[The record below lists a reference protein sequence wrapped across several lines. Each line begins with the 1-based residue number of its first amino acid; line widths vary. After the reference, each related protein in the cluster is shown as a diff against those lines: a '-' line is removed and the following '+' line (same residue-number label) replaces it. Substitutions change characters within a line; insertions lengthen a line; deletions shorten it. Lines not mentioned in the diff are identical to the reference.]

1 MASPSIQPTLTRRG
15 PASAAAT
22 LARAQRAS
30 LGDRVAFWTAVGLML
45 AFSECWVMFLT
56 GPGQPPPSEPVAAMI
71 RTLFYPL
78 YAVVLALA
86 LTRIGAVGRAVLR
99 APALVLLVAVTVA
112 SIGWSIEPDV
122 TARRCVALLLTMLG
136 GVTLAERF
144 TWPQLLEVLATALG
158 VTVVLSFAL
167 AVFLPEYGL
176 MQVDFPGA
184 WRGAWSHKNNLGY
197 YMSVAFIVFV
207 ASAIANRPRRW
218 LWIIAAAAAF
228 ALILLSTSKTSLV
241 SCAIAAGCVG
251 LIALTRRSP
260 TWAVAG
266 TCLLVCA
273 LVGLLVTLWL
283 APDVLF
289 GLVGKDITLT
299 GRTTIWSA
307 VLRQIAERPV
317 LGYGYGA
324 VWDNKAV
331 WGPLPWISLQ
341 QGFYA
346 DEAHDTWLGVWLEL
360 GYVGLAAWAL
370 LFASVWVRALRT
382 LYVPAASY
390 FPLPFLAVFSLNG
403 ITESTALVQN
413 DLTWLM
419 FTAIAVKLAMPP
431 SSRED
436 AQRVSRA
443 GSRASARG
451 ALQAD
456 AGAGVPAA
464 SPP

>member
-1 MASPSIQPTLTRRG
+1 MAPPSIQTTLAGRG
-15 PASAAAT
+15 PAALTVAG
-22 LARAQRAS
+22 AQSAS
-30 LGDRVAFWTAVGLML
+30 LGDRVAFWTSAALML

-71 RTLFYPL
+71 RLLFYPI
-78 YAVVLALA
+78 YVVALALA
-86 LTRIGAVGRAVLR
+86 LTRIGGIGKAILR
-99 APALVLLVAVTVA
+99 APALVLLLAVTIA
-112 SIGWSIEPDV
+112 SIAWSIEPDV
-122 TARRCVALLLTMLG
+122 TARRCVALLLTMLV

-167 AVFLPEYGL
+167 ALFLPEYGL

-207 ASAIANRPRRW
+207 ASAIANAPRRW
-218 LWIIAAAAAF
+218 LWSIAAAAAF

-241 SCAIAAGCVG
+241 SCAIAAACMSLMV
-251 LIALTRRSP
+251 ITRRGPS
-260 TWAVAG
+260 WAVAG
-266 TCLLVCA
+266 TGILVCA
-273 LVGLLVTLWL
+273 LVGLAAMLWL

-289 GLVGKDITLT
+289 GLVGKDVTLT

-307 VLRQIAERPV
+307 VMRQIAQRPM

-324 VWDNKAV
+324 VWDNKAI

-370 LFASVWVRALRT
+370 LFTSVWLRALRT
-382 LYVPAASY
+382 LYLPAASY
-390 FPLPFLAVFSLNG
+390 LPLPFLAVFSLNG

-431 SSRED
+431 SPREET
-436 AQRVSRA
+436 RPGTRA
-443 GSRASARG
+443 RSPASARG
-451 ALQAD
+451 ALHSD
-456 AGAGVPAA
+456 PGAGVPSE
-464 SPP
+464 SPG